1 MKGHEHM
8 DQADQAAFQAV
19 TEVTGTGERMI
30 KDGLRRFWNWLLR
43 NGGHAI
49 RRGVENSLAGVAG
62 AAKATGN
69 LAGEQ
74 LGKQIGKHSTN
85 RGNTGLV
92 SKRFLRRQN
101 RHGGVVYTA
110 VGSLLGKEG
119 SNLEVALSDAVADEA
134 GKQGK
139 KTYIDLLNRNLAD
152 HGVCATLTNN
162 NGVWELGFAGR
173 DQATVTLAVQEIM
186 MRMVT
191 ADKALM
197 EAAEEGKSPATV
209 AAEKKVEDAVGAEA
223 AEELRSG
230 EHWTVGERG
239 EHVCDLAT
247 NDGSTA
253 KIVVTRDGVAECE
266 LTDPEGKTEHITY
279 KDLASATALTDADL
293 EHVKASAVDMARAGL
308 GQTREE
314 AICEK
319 AVVDEALGAQE
330 GFTEEQVAAQDA
342 VNRQSAEVAARE
354 LSQPMYKAQAEA
366 LAECKKS
373 GVISPGEYD
382 AAMSDGTVL
391 SAAGALNAAGQDALG
406 RKAAGTA
413 ENALEAAKEKSG
425 VPTSQGVIAGISA
438 ALEDKAAKA
447 AGKAGEKA
455 ADAARAAVSP
465 RK

>member
-1 MKGHEHM
+1 M

-43 NGGHAI
+43 NGGHAV
-49 RRGVENSLAGVAG
+49 RWGLGKSLAGVAG
-62 AAKATGN
+62 AGKATGDA
-69 LAGEQ
+69 AGEQ
-74 LGKQIGKHSTN
+74 LGKRVSDL
-85 RGNTGLV
+85 GNTGLV

-101 RHGGVVYTA
+101 RNGGIVYTA
-110 VGSLLGKEG
+110 VGSLLGQNG
-119 SNLEVALSDAVADEA
+119 SNLGVALSDAVADEA

-152 HGVCATLTNN
+152 HGVCATLADN

-186 MRMVT
+186 MKMVA
-191 ADKALM
+191 ADKALK
-197 EAAEEGKSPATV
+197 EAAEESKSPATA

-223 AEELRSG
+223 AKELRSG
-230 EHWTVGERG
+230 AHWTIGEHGER
-239 EHVCDLAT
+239 VCDLAT

-266 LTDPEGKTEHITY
+266 LTDPSGKTEHFSY
-279 KDLASATALTDADL
+279 GDLSGRAALSDADL
-293 EHVKASAVDMARAGL
+293 EHVRAAAVDMARGEAGL
-308 GQTREE
+308 TSEE

-342 VNRQSAEVAARE
+342 VNRQSAELAARE

-366 LAECKKS
+366 LRECKES
-373 GVISPGEYD
+373 GAISPGEYD
-382 AAMSDGTVL
+382 AAMAGGTVL
-391 SAAGALNAAGQDALG
+391 SAASALNAAGQDALG
-406 RKAAGTA
+406 RKATGVA
-413 ENALEAAKEKSG
+413 ENALEASKEKSG
-425 VPTSQGVIAGISA
+425 APSSQSVLDNIGA
-438 ALEDKAAKA
+438 ALERKTAET

-455 ADAARAAVSP
+455 ADAARAAVSA

>member
-8 DQADQAAFQAV
+8 DQADQTAFQMV

-30 KDGLRRFWNWLLR
+30 KGALQRIWNWLLR
-43 NGGHAI
+43 NGGHAV
-49 RRGVENSLAGVAG
+49 RWGLGKSLEGVAG
-62 AAKATGN
+62 AASATGD
-69 LAGEQ
+69 LVGEQ
-74 LGKQIGKHSTN
+74 RGKHKVN
-85 RGNTGLV
+85 HGNTGLV
-92 SKRFLRRQN
+92 SERFLRRQN

-110 VGSLLGKEG
+110 VGSLLGQSG
-119 SNLEVALSDAVADEA
+119 SNLGVALSDAVADEA

-152 HGVCATLTNN
+152 HGVCATLTDN

-186 MRMVT
+186 MKMIA
-191 ADKALM
+191 ADKALK
-197 EAAEEGKSPATV
+197 EAAEEGKSPATA

-223 AEELRSG
+223 AEELMSG
-230 EHWTVGERG
+230 EHWTDGERG
-239 EHVCDLAT
+239 EHICELTT

-253 KIVVTRDGVAECE
+253 KIVVTRDGVAECK
-266 LTDPEGKTEHITY
+266 LTDPEGKAERVTY
-279 KDLASATALTDADL
+279 KDLGSTTALTDADL
-293 EHVKASAVDMARAGL
+293 EHVKAAAVDMARAGL

-314 AICEK
+314 AVCER

-342 VNRQSAEVAARE
+342 VNRQSAELAARE
-354 LSQPMYKAQAEA
+354 LSRPMYKAQAEA

-373 GVISPGEYD
+373 GAISHGEYD
-382 AAMSDGTVL
+382 AAMAGGTVL
-391 SAAGALNAAGQDALG
+391 SAASALNAAGQDALG
-406 RKAAGTA
+406 RKATGAA

-425 VPTSQGVIAGISA
+425 VPSSQKTLRDVGA
-438 ALEDKAAKA
+438 ALERKTAET

-455 ADAARAAVSP
+455 ADAARAAVSA

>member
-8 DQADQAAFQAV
+8 DQADQAAFQMV

-30 KDGLRRFWNWLLR
+30 KGVLQRIWNWFLR
-43 NGGHAI
+43 NGGHAV
-49 RRGVENSLAGVAG
+49 RWGLGKSLEGVAG
-62 AAKATGN
+62 AASATGD
-69 LAGEQ
+69 LVGEQ
-74 LGKQIGKHSTN
+74 RGKHKVN
-85 RGNTGLV
+85 GGNTGLV
-92 SKRFLRRQN
+92 SERFLRRQN

-110 VGSLLGKEG
+110 VGSLLGQNG
-119 SNLEVALSDAVADEA
+119 SNLGVALSDAAAGEA

-186 MRMVT
+186 MRMVA
-191 ADKALM
+191 ADKTLK
-197 EAAEEGKSPATV
+197 EAAEQGKSPATA

-230 EHWTVGERG
+230 EHWEVGERG
-239 EHVCDLAT
+239 EHVCELTT
-247 NDGSTA
+247 NYGSTA
-253 KIVVTRDGVAECE
+253 KIVVTRDGVAECK

-279 KDLASATALTDADL
+279 KDPKSATALTDAEL
-293 EHVKASAVDMARAGL
+293 ESVKSAAVDMARGEL

-314 AICEK
+314 AVCEK

-342 VNRQSAEVAARE
+342 VNRQSAELAARE

-366 LAECKKS
+366 LRECKES
-373 GVISPGEYD
+373 GAISPGEYD
-382 AAMSDGTVL
+382 AAMSGGTVL

-406 RKAAGTA
+406 RKATDAA

-425 VPTSQGVIAGISA
+425 VPSSQKTLRDVGA
-438 ALEDKAAKA
+438 ALERKTAEA
-447 AGKAGEKA
+447 AGEKA
-455 ADAARAAVSP
+455 VDAARAAVSA